1 MDVLDALRKRSNYG
15 TPSSEKL
22 SKNKTFDSSR
32 GSEKQGQNHQSI
44 FLHRICRLLCS
55 PFQAYAVELIWSR
68 GAPSGQS
75 VPVSPLYLCAEMP
88 QFSLLKIHDLKIAR
102 CDTADGCT
110 HLRPVRER
118 KHFEVSQPFKA
129 LHVTSTFTTG
139 MQQY

>member
-1 MDVLDALRKRSNYG
+1 MEPHPVRNSQKTKPLTRA
-15 TPSSEKL
+15 EAQ
-22 SKNKTFDSSR
+22 KNKDKTISLFSFTKSVD
-32 GSEKQGQNHQSI
+32 
-44 FLHRICRLLCS
+44 CS
-55 PFQAYAVELIWSR
+55 PFQAYAVELIWSI

-75 VPVSPLYLCAEMP
+75 VPVSPLYLSAEMP

-129 LHVTSTFTTG
+129 LHVSSTFTTD